1 MSGTKRT
8 LNNEENLDN
17 TDQNLTP
24 DSSPESKRLRH
35 DSSHSES
42 RDEDTQILDS
52 ETGFRDGKI
61 KFYFP
66 KSTIP
71 SI

>member
-1 MSGTKRT
+1 MSGTKRK

-42 RDEDTQILDS
+42 KDEDTQILDS
-52 ETGFRDGKI
+52 ENGFPDGKI
-61 KFYFP
+61 NFDFSQ
-66 KSTIP
+66 STIH